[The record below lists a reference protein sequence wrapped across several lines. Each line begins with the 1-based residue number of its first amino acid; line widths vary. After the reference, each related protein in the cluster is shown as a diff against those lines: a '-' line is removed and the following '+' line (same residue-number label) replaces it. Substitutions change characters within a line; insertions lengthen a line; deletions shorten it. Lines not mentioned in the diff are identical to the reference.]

1 MGFDVLEYEFVHR
14 KFDFDWKLAEHSDF
28 LPTVKGGFCVELLR
42 AYYYLKK

>member
-1 MGFDVLEYEFVHR
+1 MRG
-14 KFDFDWKLAEHSDF
+14 LAEHSDF